1 MMFAFALIC
10 DFKGC
15 GAFSSIAGVTGGV
28 LDLGLRSED
37 LGEGRMSMRSVRPF
51 FFLALA

>member
-1 MMFAFALIC
+1 MMFAFAVIC

-15 GAFSSIAGVTGGV
+15 DAFSSIAGVTGGV
-28 LDLGLRSED
+28 LDFGFRSED

>member
-10 DFKGC
+10 GFIGC

-28 LDLGLRSED
+28 LDFGFRSED
-37 LGEGRMSMRSVRPF
+37 LGEGRMSMRSVSPF
-51 FFLALA
+51 FFFALA